1 MDYTQWAV
9 ETLNMASIGNTDDVF
24 SEEKKSISRL
34 IGIILL
40 IIRNNLNHDHFKGA
54 TSENW
59 PPDIGPK

>member
-1 MDYTQWAV
+1 
-9 ETLNMASIGNTDDVF
+9 MASIGNTDDVF